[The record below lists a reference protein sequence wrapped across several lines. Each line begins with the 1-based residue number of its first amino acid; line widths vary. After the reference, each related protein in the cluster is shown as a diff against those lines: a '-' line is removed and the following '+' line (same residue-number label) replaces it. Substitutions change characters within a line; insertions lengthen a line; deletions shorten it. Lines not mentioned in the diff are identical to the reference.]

1 MAKEDDNILKEL
13 VNNHVPLI
21 KKKTITLRPTLPQFN
36 GELSILK
43 SKKRKLE
50 QLYIKNPTN

>member
-36 GELSILK
+36 GELKKQKKKIRTSIH
-43 SKKRKLE
+43 
-50 QLYIKNPTN
+50 